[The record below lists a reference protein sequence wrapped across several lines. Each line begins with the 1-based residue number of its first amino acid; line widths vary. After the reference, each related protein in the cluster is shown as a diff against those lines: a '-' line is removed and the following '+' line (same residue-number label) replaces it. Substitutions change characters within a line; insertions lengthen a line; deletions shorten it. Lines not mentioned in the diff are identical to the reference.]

1 METEKFLSYKA
12 FDSNGHVSESQKCLD
27 PILGRRL
34 SRRIVVC
41 GLLFDASYAV
51 FSFCCIV
58 GGVIGYSIESSVSDK

>member
-1 METEKFLSYKA
+1 MSIAWVRKAKNVWIQFEEGGYREEYK
-12 FDSNGHVSESQKCLD
+12 L
-27 PILGRRL
+27 
-34 SRRIVVC
+34 C